1 MAPELREI
9 KEKLIAKPHKSADEI
24 FRSITE
30 AGEGIGEELAK
41 FLDSL
46 PLGKKGPHRAVDDLL
61 DGIEHGFEEGSK
73 EITKG
78 LDQPFKEMRR

>member
-1 MAPELREI
+1 MAPELRKI
-9 KEKLIAKPHKSADEI
+9 KEKLIAKPHKSVDEI
-24 FRSITE
+24 ARTMME
-30 AGEGIGEELAK
+30 TGEGIGEELAK
-41 FLDSL
+41 FLDTL

-61 DGIEHGFEEGSK
+61 DGIEHGFKETSK